1 MRRGTSK
8 TFGII
13 AVGLVCLLTAAC
25 VPMLTPPPKPPPSTL
40 GPNPDDA
47 PQAGVAAYAS
57 TGPYDVGVLTVEIE
71 YRRFAE
77 IWYPAAP
84 GSTVGLTPESY
95 RIKDFLSDFLR
106 FLLPPGVDPV
116 TPTIAYRGV
125 PAATGTFPLVLFS
138 HGASSYRLQSTQ
150 LTTHL
155 ASWGFVVISPDYVE
169 RGLQSLLGDPQVTA
183 RSDEFV
189 ANLAVEKMI
198 ELNSTPGGVLEGR
211 VDTSRL
217 FPIGHSAG
225 GNQSTRLASNRTDVE
240 SWIVM
245 SAGYDPTRTF
255 LPAAMADPQ
264 KSAMWII
271 GANDGVASPSGARTG
286 FEYTAGPRKLVVI
299 PGAGH
304 NNAFTDICEIAR
316 DQGGVVGL
324 ALSVG
329 LPIPDFVANLGR
341 DGCIVPPNE
350 LSPVVWPV
358 VHHFVTAELRFRA
371 GLDPEPVG
379 LGSAVVSQF
388 AVAPTY
394 EHNP

>member
-1 MRRGTSK
+1 ML
-8 TFGII
+8 GITI
-13 AVGLVCLLTAAC
+13 FAVAGLVAGAC
-25 VPMLTPPPKPPPSTL
+25 APMLTPPPKPPPSTS
-40 GPNPDDA
+40 GPNPDLA

-57 TGPYDVGVLTVEIE
+57 TGPYEVGVMTVELE

-84 GSTVGLTPESY
+84 GSTTGLEPESY

-106 FLLPPGVDPV
+106 FLLPAGVDPV
-116 TPTIAYRGV
+116 TPTIAFRDV
-125 PAATGTFPLVLFS
+125 AAASGRFPLVLFS

-183 RSDEFV
+183 RTDEFV
-189 ANLAVEKMI
+189 ADLAVQKMI
-198 ELNSTPGGVLEGR
+198 QLDTSPGVLQGR
-211 VDTSRL
+211 VETSRL

-245 SAGYDPTRTF
+245 SAGYDPTRTY
-255 LPAAMADPQ
+255 LPAAMADPD

-304 NNAFTDICEIAR
+304 NNAFSDICEIAR

-324 ALSVG
+324 AISVG

-350 LSPVVWPV
+350 LSPVVWPIV
-358 VHHFVTAELRFRA
+358 DHFVTAELRFRA

-388 AVAPTY
+388 AVTPEY
-394 EHNP
+394 QHNP